1 MPSTYRTTTIRM
13 AATVIVALLLAAC
26 TRESNPVTHIDNTL
40 HYGGWRQIPA
50 REVAHAETVTMN
62 HRVGFE
68 LGSSAISPAEQ
79 DRISEFVQ
87 QLASGRTNDIAL
99 VAPNLIA
106 DQSLGAARLR
116 AVTAELASHGLKSRL
131 APAGRSRMVNNEN
144 QVAVVVSFTMV
155 MIPDCPTKQPRLHK
169 RPDLNLGCST
179 ERNLAAMVADPA
191 DLERGR
197 SLGAA
202 DAGVI
207 GAAIDRYRKDKVKK
221 LIKESTE

>member
-1 MPSTYRTTTIRM
+1 MPSTYRTTAIR
-13 AATVIVALLLAAC
+13 AAASVIVALLLAAC

-40 HYGGWRQIPA
+40 HYGGWNQIPA
-50 REVAHAETVTMN
+50 REIAHAETVTMN

-68 LGSSAISPAEQ
+68 LGSSAISPAER
-79 DRISEFVQ
+79 DRIAEFVH
-87 QLASGRTNDIAL
+87 QLAAGRTNDVAL

-116 AVTAELASHGLKSRL
+116 AVTAELASHGLQGRL
-131 APAGRSRMVNNEN
+131 APAGRSRMVGSENE
-144 QVAVVVSFTMV
+144 VAVVVSFTVV
-155 MIPDCPTKQPRLHK
+155 MIPECSTVQPRLHR

-179 ERNLAAMVADPA
+179 ERNLAAMVADPS

-197 SLGAA
+197 TLGAA

-207 GAAIDRYRKDKVKK
+207 GAAIDRYRNDKVKA
-221 LIKESTE
+221 LLNEATR